1 MRDDFEIIGEL
12 TNIEEIEDSETEIP
26 DTHRFAICIK
36 PSFDLELLKVYPV
49 IDDADAEEDG
59 MLRIIDESREDY
71 LRGIERFVVLTLPT
85 AEARRL
91 VLAMKRQRLDA
102 DDS

>member
-1 MRDDFEIIGEL
+1 MRDDFEIIGEI

-49 IDDADAEEDG
+49 IDDADAEQDG

-71 LRGIERFVVLTLPT
+71 LRGIERFVVLTLPS
-85 AEARRL
+85 ADAQRL
-91 VLAMKRQRLDA
+91 VLAMKRQRLDD

>member
-1 MRDDFEIIGEL
+1 MRDDFEIIGEI
-12 TNIEEIEDSETEIP
+12 TNIEECEDSETEIP
-26 DTHRFAICIK
+26 DTNRFAICIK

-71 LRGIERFVVLTLPT
+71 LRAIERFVVLTLPQS
-85 AEARRL
+85 EAHRL
-91 VLAMKRQRLDA
+91 ALAMKRQRLA
-102 DDS
+102 DNDS

>member
-1 MRDDFEIIGEL
+1 MPDDFEIIGEI
-12 TNIEEIEDSETEIP
+12 TDIEEIEDGETEIP

-49 IDDADAEEDG
+49 IDDPDAEEDG
-59 MLRIIDESREDY
+59 MLRVIDESREDY
-71 LRGIERFVVLTLPT
+71 LRGIERFVVLKLPT

-91 VLAMKRQRLDA
+91 VLAMKRQRLDGGV
-102 DDS
+102 S

>member
-71 LRGIERFVVLTLPT
+71 LRGIERFVVLTVPP
-85 AEARRL
+85 AEAHRL
-91 VLAMKRQRLDA
+91 VLAMKRQRLD
-102 DDS
+102 DDGS

>member
-1 MRDDFEIIGEL
+1 MRDDFEIIGEI

-49 IDDADAEEDG
+49 LDDPKAEEDG

-71 LRGIERFVVLTLPT
+71 LRGIGRFVVLTLPS
-85 AEARRL
+85 AEAHRL
-91 VLAMKRQRLDA
+91 VLAMKRRRLDD